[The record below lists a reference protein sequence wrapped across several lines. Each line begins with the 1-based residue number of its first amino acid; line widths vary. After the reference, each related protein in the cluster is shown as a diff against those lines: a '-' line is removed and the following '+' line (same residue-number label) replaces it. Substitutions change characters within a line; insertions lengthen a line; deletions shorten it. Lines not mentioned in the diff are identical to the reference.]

1 MTTNECAHALCARFC
16 LPKFTEAGSL
26 IAKIV
31 GEVSLAFMH
40 GNGRQNSRL
49 LKDLRLLVWKLNK
62 FYGKNRKNLNFLEN
76 TDFSQPYQFY
86 SLRQTQTWRSE
97 NQSE

>member
-16 LPKFTEAGSL
+16 LPKFTEAASAPAAAA

-31 GEVSLAFMH
+31 GEASLAFTYAY

-49 LKDLRLLVWKLNK
+49 LI
-62 FYGKNRKNLNFLEN
+62 
-76 TDFSQPYQFY
+76 DFKITKGDPQC
-86 SLRQTQTWRSE
+86 RVC
-97 NQSE
+97 